1 MDLVTLATNVSIFGF
16 CAARLEKRANRNA
29 RARNPVANNGQ
40 ASGANATED
49 NDNGKAR
56 SSDKMNHWAPKL
68 DHMQPFKPISLIQIS
83 TFCIFILGS
92 QFLLPQRA
100 NKREKGS
107 SPNSRSG

>member
-49 NDNGKAR
+49 KRTMTMVDLLMCQSCPR
-56 SSDKMNHWAPKL
+56 APNKL
-68 DHMQPFKPISLIQIS
+68 H
-83 TFCIFILGS
+83 
-92 QFLLPQRA
+92 
-100 NKREKGS
+100 
-107 SPNSRSG
+107 

>member
-1 MDLVTLATNVSIFGF
+1 MNLVTWATYVSIFGF

-56 SSDKMNHWAPKL
+56 SNDYMITWALKL
-68 DHMQPFKPISLIQIS
+68 DYMQPFKHILLPQFS
-83 TFCIFILGS
+83 TFCIFILGC

-100 NKREKGS
+100 NNEKS
-107 SPNSRSG
+107 EFSQLQN